1 LGLVSASL
9 STYEE
14 GKEDTMVRIPGIA
27 ESAATPEVR
36 AAYAAAEARYGVVP
50 ASMTVKAHH
59 PEIFQA
65 NLGFEVGLAR
75 AHRVEGALVALAE
88 VKAAALV
95 GCPF

>member
-1 LGLVSASL
+1 MA
-9 STYEE
+9 
-14 GKEDTMVRIPGIA
+14 RIAGVP
-27 ESAATPEVR
+27 ENVATPEIR
-36 AAYAAAEARYGVVP
+36 AAYAAARGRYGTVP

-75 AHRVEGALVALAE
+75 AHRVKAALVALAE